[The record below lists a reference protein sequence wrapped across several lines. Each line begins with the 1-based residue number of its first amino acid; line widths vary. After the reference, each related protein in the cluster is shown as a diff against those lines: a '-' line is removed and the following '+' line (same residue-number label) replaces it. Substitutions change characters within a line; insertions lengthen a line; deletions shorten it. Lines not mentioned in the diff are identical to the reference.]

1 MVQQELVV
9 LFTSSKVYN
18 MSVKE
23 LLIENAKQ
31 GKVLTHKC
39 TSCGHLH
46 LSTVYYCEKCGSKE
60 FENEILE
67 GTGTIA
73 TYTIITVA
81 PAGFE
86 KYTPYAF
93 VVLHLDNSDLRISGF
108 MANIAVPEDLPVGT
122 KAKITD
128 FDEHRGIIVEKQ

>member
-1 MVQQELVV
+1 VQQVQVV
-9 LFTSSKVYN
+9 EFIYFKVCK

-23 LLIENAKQ
+23 QFIENAKN

-39 TSCGHLH
+39 TSCGFLH

-60 FENEILE
+60 FEDTILD
-67 GTGTIA
+67 GVGSVA

-81 PAGFE
+81 PAGFD

-93 VVLHLDNSDLRISGF
+93 VILQLDDSDLRISGF
-108 MANIAVPEDLPVGT
+108 MADIATPADLPVGT
-122 KAKITD
+122 RAKITG
-128 FDEHRGIIVEKQ
+128 FDERGIIVEKQ